1 MIHLRQK
8 RAFYQLSFALTNH
21 LHALQDSEK
30 LPFNLAEKYH
40 QFHNGIGVPF
50 PADYTRDAKQAVA
63 AAGRIHE
70 TGCPEYP
77 F

>member
-1 MIHLRQK
+1 M
-8 RAFYQLSFALTNH
+8 
-21 LHALQDSEK
+21 QDSDK
-30 LPFNLAEKYH
+30 LTFNLAEKYH

-50 PADYTRDAKQAVA
+50 PAAYTRDLKRLSES
-63 AAGRIHE
+63 AGRIQE